1 MMADENSR
9 DISALRTPQLRGH
22 HLICLQFV
30 HGGGHTAEFA
40 RNVLRTIGR
49 LTEEEGTIA
58 AGADDL
64 CEACTYLVDGVC
76 TNEGEGQGEEAVR
89 VLDALALQ
97 LLGLK
102 PGDTFDYGTTSA
114 SVTRVLDRWRELACA
129 GCPSEDS
136 CAPLIDLTCRF
147 QPHE

>member
-1 MMADENSR
+1 MSESGPR
-9 DISALRTPQLRGH
+9 LRGH

-40 RNVLRTIGR
+40 RNVLRTIAR
-49 LTEEEGTIA
+49 LTEETGTVV

-64 CEACTYLVDGVC
+64 CDACPWLVDGVC
-76 TNEGEGQGEEAVR
+76 VNENEGEDAVR
-89 VLDALALQ
+89 ILDALALQ
-97 LLGLK
+97 LLGLN
-102 PGDTFDYGTTSA
+102 PGDSFDYGTTSA
-114 SVTRVLDRWRELACA
+114 SVTRVLEQWRELACA
-129 GCPSEDS
+129 GCPSEEV